1 MAAAAMMTANTLPGF
16 HGLRPSAASVKPLA
30 AAQPVRRKGNG
41 ALGARMDFIGS
52 PTNLVTIL
60 LVHVSDFLKEI
71 ERLSF
76 KDECSLCS

>member
-1 MAAAAMMTANTLPGF
+1 LDITQAA
-16 HGLRPSAASVKPLA
+16 V
-30 AAQPVRRKGNG
+30 QPVRRKGNG

-71 ERLSF
+71 ERLSLKMNVLSVHRNGGTGKWTRELTQSHF
-76 KDECSLCS
+76 VR